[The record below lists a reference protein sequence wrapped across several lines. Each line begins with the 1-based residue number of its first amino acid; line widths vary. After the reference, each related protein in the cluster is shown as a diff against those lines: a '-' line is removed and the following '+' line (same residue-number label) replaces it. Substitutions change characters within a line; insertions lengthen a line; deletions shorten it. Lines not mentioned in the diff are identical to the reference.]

1 MLMTLLLGASV
12 AAHDLWIEPSTF
24 QAAAGSPVS
33 LRLRVGV
40 DLLGDPVARDPELI
54 ERFISVHPS
63 GTRPVPGAPGVDP
76 AGLLRVP
83 GDGLTIVGYA
93 SKPSVITLP
102 GAKFTEYLKEEGLER
117 IIALRAQRGETDAE
131 AREAFSRCAKTLL
144 SAGTANGPGDR
155 ALGLT
160 LELIA
165 EKNPYALQPGQTLPV
180 RLLYKDQ
187 PIEGVLVVAI
197 NKKNPAEKVSAR
209 SGRDGRVQLALA
221 QPGMWLVKAV
231 HMVET
236 DGGEAQWSSY
246 WASLTFRLPDAAAGV
261 AGR

>member
-1 MLMTLLLGASV
+1 MT
-12 AAHDLWIEPSTF
+12 
-24 QAAAGSPVS
+24 GS
-33 LRLRVGV
+33 
-40 DLLGDPVARDPELI
+40 
-54 ERFISVHPS
+54 
-63 GTRPVPGAPGVDP
+63 
-76 AGLLRVP
+76 
-83 GDGLTIVGYA
+83 TIVGYA

-144 SAGTANGPGDR
+144 SAGVAQGAGDR
-155 ALGLT
+155 ALGFT

-180 RLLYKDQ
+180 RLLYEDQ

-197 NKKNPAEKVSAR
+197 NKKNPADKVSAR

-236 DGGEAQWSSY
+236 DGGDAQWSSY
-246 WASLTFRLPDAAAGV
+246 WASLTFRLPERRRSAGV
-261 AGR
+261 ARR